1 MQKSI
6 LQPEAFAGKSPADAY
21 RTIFKNQHGRTIYL
35 SLEINGTQCT
45 ITECFYT
52 DRGGSRSEAN
62 HFKARPLKLTTTEFP
77 VNELLNV
84 IETQLDKKFYGMEL
98 IQNSTYDMTLDEYLN
113 YHESL
118 TRTKYHFLIMEGSG
132 DIINGLPSHLR
143 TRLKNKLHRSIYL
156 ELEYYK
162 DGSGVVKQ
170 CCYYD
175 RSYLRSD
182 LKVTPPSLISCF
194 FQYTREGILNL
205 VNNEICCNFTHIIF
219 IDGTEGIDLDSNTTP
234 ICGSI

>member
-6 LQPEAFAGKSPADAY
+6 FQPEAFAGRSPADAY
-21 RTIFKNQHGRTIYL
+21 RTVFKNQHGRTIYL

-45 ITECFYT
+45 ITDCFYT
-52 DRGGSRSEAN
+52 DRGGRSEAN
-62 HFKARPLKLTTTEFP
+62 HSKARPLKLTTTELP
-77 VNELLNV
+77 IYELLNV
-84 IETQLDKKFYGMEL
+84 IEAQLDKKFYGVEL
-98 IQNSTYDMTLDEYLN
+98 VQSSTYDMTLNEYLN

-118 TRTKYHFLIMEGSG
+118 TRTKYHFLIMEGSV
-132 DIINGLPSHLR
+132 DTVNGLPSKLR

-175 RSYLRSD
+175 RPYLRSD

-194 FQYTREGILNL
+194 FPYTREGILNL
-205 VNNEICCNFTHIIF
+205 VNNEICCNFTHII
-219 IDGTEGIDLDSNTTP
+219 ITDGTEGIDLDSNTTP
-234 ICGSI
+234 LCGSI

>member
-1 MQKSI
+1 MHQSI
-6 LQPEAFAGKSPADAY
+6 LHLEAFNDAHRENAY

-45 ITECFYT
+45 ITDCFYT
-52 DRGGSRSEAN
+52 DRGGGRSEAN
-62 HFKARPLKLTTTEFP
+62 HSKARPLKLTTTELP
-77 VNELLNV
+77 IYELLNV
-84 IETQLDKKFYGMEL
+84 IEVQLDKKFYGVEL
-98 IQNSTYDMTLDEYLN
+98 VQNSTYNMTLNEYLN

-132 DIINGLPSHLR
+132 DTVNGLPSKLK

-170 CCYYD
+170 CFYYD

-182 LKVTPPSLISCF
+182 LEVTPPSLISCF
-194 FQYTREGILNL
+194 FPYTREGILNL
-205 VNNEICCNFTHIIF
+205 VNNEICCNFTHIIVT
-219 IDGTEGIDLDSNTTP
+219 DGTEGIDLDSNTTP